1 MKIHLS
7 IRCVSFFHFPPSSK
21 FIHPLE
27 KQISCSIQV
36 QELSNKQHHFDGHQ
50 RVEHE
55 YKSLRKEHATLK
67 SKSSRII
74 DELEKRFSMMT
85 EQVEQMQKLFQE
97 QLTNQQK
104 KIQFFEKESQEHQR
118 LKQLFVD
125 LSTRERQSISRAL
138 SLPDT
143 NKRKSLRKRTRK
155 SS

>member
-1 MKIHLS
+1 M
-7 IRCVSFFHFPPSSK
+7 
-21 FIHPLE
+21 
-27 KQISCSIQV
+27 
-36 QELSNKQHHFDGHQ
+36 
-50 RVEHE
+50 
-55 YKSLRKEHATLK
+55 RKEHATLK

-125 LSTRERQSISRAL
+125 LSIRERQSISRAL